1 MKNKKHSKKF
11 GTNKNQSK
19 KLSKEQK
26 IILRNWDRMKI
37 LYRNLIWNNENLKKN
52 LLKQSY
58 SQEISFGTNN
68 SKEFSNE
75 TNKFEESSYG
85 SKKYL

>member
-26 IILRNWDRMKI
+26 IILRN
-37 LYRNLIWNNENLKKN
+37 
-52 LLKQSY
+52 
-58 SQEISFGTNN
+58 
-68 SKEFSNE
+68 
-75 TNKFEESSYG
+75 
-85 SKKYL
+85 